1 MGDTNNIQLDIVENA
16 NDNNANDNNTNAG
29 NFISAIEET
38 AIQPNPDSWQ
48 TIFLNIT
55 SHLINFIPN
64 LLFLNFSGIND
75 SKIYNVFLFF
85 LWAGIAALVWL
96 ISIGIEKPQI
106 VFTLYCCS
114 AWLIG
119 LAVIFLFNV

>member
-1 MGDTNNIQLDIVENA
+1 MADDNEKIRLEINENV
-16 NDNNANDNNTNAG
+16 NA
-29 NFISAIEET
+29 AIEET
-38 AIQPNPDSWQ
+38 AGQIVADSQQP
-48 TIFLNIT
+48 IFLKLF
-55 SHLINFIPN
+55 SHLMNSIPN

>member
-16 NDNNANDNNTNAG
+16 NDNNANAG

-64 LLFLNFSGIND
+64 LLFLKFVSY
-75 SKIYNVFLFF
+75 SSYV
-85 LWAGIAALVWL
+85 
-96 ISIGIEKPQI
+96 
-106 VFTLYCCS
+106 
-114 AWLIG
+114 
-119 LAVIFLFNV
+119 

>member
-1 MGDTNNIQLDIVENA
+1 MEDDNEKIRLVIDETNTGVYEGTDINRAIAE
-16 NDNNANDNNTNAG
+16 TAG
-29 NFISAIEET
+29 QIVADSQQPIFLKLFSHLTNFI
-38 AIQPNPDSWQ
+38 
-48 TIFLNIT
+48 
-55 SHLINFIPN
+55 HN

>member
-1 MGDTNNIQLDIVENA
+1 MDDTDKIELEF
-16 NDNNANDNNTNAG
+16 DNNAIIKAVET
-29 NFISAIEET
+29 T

-48 TIFLNIT
+48 TI
-55 SHLINFIPN
+55 SVKLISFFMNFIPN

-75 SKIYNVFLFF
+75 SKFYNVFLFF

-96 ISIGIEKPQI
+96 ISIGIDAPQI

-119 LAVIFLFNV
+119 LAVIFLSNV

>member
-1 MGDTNNIQLDIVENA
+1 MEDDTEKIRLEFDDKA
-16 NDNNANDNNTNAG
+16 NVG
-29 NFISAIEET
+29 NFNTAMAET
-38 AIQPNPDSWQ
+38 AGQIVADSQQP
-48 TIFLNIT
+48 IFLKLF
-55 SHLINFIPN
+55 SHLTNSIPN